1 MAKNPRLHEVA
12 KALGL
17 QAKQLMADLATQ
29 GHELKTHMA
38 SLEADVLS
46 LLKKKYPD
54 LEKLLAESK
63 KDKAEKAPA
72 KPKAK
77 KPSSK
82 KMVTQRSKAQ
92 AVKKDEVVETAEK
105 LGRPKVE
112 IVEKEGESVEQKVM
126 KGGIIRRRRVETP
139 VATPEPASAVKP
151 AEQPSAVETKEIFQ
165 KEVPQE
171 EVLETPSVTAQ
182 AIEATEAEEIIDE
195 SEAALSEVAV
205 ETETLAEATTQPE
218 TEAKADLEDPA
229 ASAKPKVEETKGIQ
243 EIKVE
248 RPSSTRAFEAPRSS
262 GRNLSAPRRLKV
274 VIESTSPPTP
284 RPAPT
289 FRRKEAAAAI
299 PPKSLKPAPAAAEPK
314 RAEAESAEKEAA
326 KKKPAA
332 FKNWNAP
339 KVTRK
344 DLIGMTEEVEISR
357 MGTGRKM
364 RRNAPRVEKKTKITT
379 PGQSKR
385 KIKIEQ
391 EITVAD
397 LADRM
402 GVKAADVVRKL
413 ISMGQ
418 MVSAHQMIDFE
429 TAVLIASE
437 YEYEVQNV
445 AKTAESLIQGDVS
458 ETTFEE
464 GSETRAPIVT
474 IMGHVDHGKTS
485 LLDYIRKSKVAAG
498 EAGGITQH
506 IGAYQIIF
514 NKKPI
519 TFLDTPGHEAFT
531 KMRARGA
538 SATDIVILVV
548 AADEGVKPQTLEAL
562 AHAKAAKV
570 PILVAINK
578 MDKPEAQPD
587 RVMQELAGHELV
599 PEEWGGETIFSKVS
613 AHTGQGVP
621 ELLEMI
627 LLQAEILDLKANSS
641 RPAKGIVIESRLDK
655 GKGPVASVVI
665 TNGTL
670 NQGDPVV
677 CSLSY
682 GKVRAMFDDS
692 GNQIKSAG
700 PSVPIEI
707 LGFDT
712 VPEAGEIFQAV
723 SEEGVARK
731 ASDLAIQQK
740 RQDEQRRAARISLE
754 EMYKKMKAGEV
765 HELRVILKADVQ
777 GSLEAIAD
785 SLEKIQHKDV
795 KVQVVF
801 KAVGGISES
810 DVSLAAASGALIVGF
825 NVRPTNQAK
834 QMAAH
839 ENIQIKVYSIIYELI
854 DEIKLAM
861 QGLLAPII
869 KEQVLGQA
877 EVRDVFNLSKVGM
890 IAGCYVKSG
899 KILRGSMARL
909 IRDSV
914 VIYDAKIVSLR
925 RFKEDAREVAE
936 GFECGIRIENYTD
949 VKAGDIIEC
958 YEKVEMKAALG

>member
-1 MAKNPRLHEVA
+1 MAKNPRLYEVA

-17 QAKQLMADLATQ
+17 QAKQLMVDLAAQ
-29 GHELKTHMA
+29 GYELKTHMA
-38 SLEADVLS
+38 SLEADALGW
-46 LLKKKYPD
+46 LKEKHPD
-54 LEKLLAESK
+54 LDKLLGASK
-63 KDKAEKAPA
+63 KEKAEKSTA

-92 AVKKDEVVETAEK
+92 ATKKDEPVEAAEK

-126 KGGIIRRRRVETP
+126 KSGIIRRRRVEAP
-139 VATPEPASAVKP
+139 AATPEPAVAEKK
-151 AEQPSAVETKEIFQ
+151 AEQLAE
-165 KEVPQE
+165 
-171 EVLETPSVTAQ
+171 
-182 AIEATEAEEIIDE
+182 IEAEKSTHEEGLDQVVVSGPASKPKEPVDEEAVVMSGEGL
-195 SEAALSEVAV
+195 EAAVTTEVSSKPEKEKEAS
-205 ETETLAEATTQPE
+205 TE
-218 TEAKADLEDPA
+218 DLTP
-229 ASAKPKVEETKGIQ
+229 SAKPKVEETKKVQ
-243 EIKVE
+243 EIKME
-248 RPSSTRAFEAPRSS
+248 RPSTTRAFEAPKPS

-274 VIESTSPPTP
+274 VIESTSPPAP
-284 RPAPT
+284 RSAPS
-289 FRRKEAAAAI
+289 FRKKEASSVVASRPSKQTSTAV
-299 PPKSLKPAPAAAEPK
+299 PPK
-314 RAEAESAEKEAA
+314 RAEGESPGKDAA

-339 KVTRK
+339 KVTK
-344 DLIGMTEEVEISR
+344 KELIGMTEEVEISR

-364 RRNAPRVEKKTKITT
+364 RRNVPRVEKKTKITT

-385 KIKIEQ
+385 KIKIER
-391 EITVAD
+391 EITVSD

-418 MVSAHQMIDFE
+418 MVSAHQLIDFD

-445 AKTAESLIQGDVS
+445 AQTAESLIEGDVS

-464 GSETRAPIVT
+464 GSEPRAPIVT

-506 IGAYQIIF
+506 MGAYQIVF

-682 GKVRAMFDDS
+682 GKVRALFDDS
-692 GNQIKSAG
+692 GRQIKSAG
-700 PSVPIEI
+700 PSVPVEI

-712 VPEAGEIFQAV
+712 VPEAGEVLQAV

-785 SLEKIQHKDV
+785 SLEKIEHKDV

-834 QMAAH
+834 QLAVH

-854 DEIKLAM
+854 DEIRLAM
-861 QGLLAPII
+861 QGLLAPIV

-877 EVRDVFNLSKVGM
+877 EVRDVFNLSKVGI

-914 VIYDAKIVSLR
+914 VIYDAKIISVR
-925 RFKEDAREVAE
+925 RFKEDTREVAE

-949 VKAGDIIEC
+949 LKAGDIIES
-958 YEKVEMKAALG
+958 YEKVEMKAALGS